1 MRLHNLNI
9 NFMSGLLLK
18 LNRFNNNLFV
28 CQVFTQLSCS
38 DIGINL
44 TCHSNRHSINHLSTT
59 QHFHLNNNFFASP
72 SNPFAMSTMIPSS
85 AYNLMSSMQY
95 YRPTMPL
102 QVSENQSEDN
112 EVEDNDDDI
121 PPPPPPT
128 IPSEQQSQG

>member
-1 MRLHNLNI
+1 
-9 NFMSGLLLK
+9 
-18 LNRFNNNLFV
+18 
-28 CQVFTQLSCS
+28 
-38 DIGINL
+38 
-44 TCHSNRHSINHLSTT
+44 
-59 QHFHLNNNFFASP
+59 
-72 SNPFAMSTMIPSS
+72 MIPSS